1 MISPDRLFGNLF
13 NDSEITPVRLANFAQ
28 DALNKLTAAANPGFS
43 HIIEQLAAPLTIL
56 QTQLGN
62 VDTSVT
68 QQRGATLTNDQVIAD
83 FKDTMRTQEGVIANA
98 VGGFKS
104 AGYLQFY
111 PHGFGEYTTATKTQ
125 MPVLVSRV
133 KTAATAF
140 ATQLGEP
147 LATNLKNFETAWQS
161 SRTAQQQQMG
171 TVGDH
176 RMGRS
181 TAETNVQLALIFAV
195 HNVAAIF
202 PGDAAQCSSYFDFS
216 LLFPQAH
223 PHKATIYNGS
233 IAKNAIAVA
242 LNRSFTDATQ
252 LKFTTVVNNA
262 SLLAY
267 LGATADAQ
275 PNVTGVKVAAAHS
288 RNLKLSE
295 LGGETDTFLL
305 IKNMSDVNDAGYIL
319 EVKG

>member
-1 MISPDRLFGNLF
+1 MNR
-13 NDSEITPVRLANFAQ
+13 
-28 DALNKLTAAANPGFS
+28 LTAAANPNFS
-43 HIIEQLAAPLTIL
+43 HIIDQLAAPLTLL

-68 QQRGATLTNDQVIAD
+68 QQRGATHTNDQVIAD
-83 FKDTMRTQEGVIANA
+83 FKETMRTQEGVIANA
-98 VGGFKS
+98 VGGFNS

-133 KTAATAF
+133 KTAATGF
-140 ATQLGEP
+140 ATQLGAP
-147 LATNLKNFETAWQS
+147 LTTTLQNFETAWQN

-171 TVGDH
+171 TVGDN
-176 RMGRS
+176 RMGRT

-195 HNVAAIF
+195 HNIGAIF

-223 PHKATIYNGS
+223 PHKAVIYNGH
-233 IAKNAIAVA
+233 IANNAVAVA
-242 LNRSFTDATQ
+242 LNRSFTDAVQ
-252 LKFTTVVNNA
+252 LKLTTVANNA
-262 SLLAY
+262 SLLVY
-267 LGATADAQ
+267 LGAAADAQ
-275 PNVTGVKVAAAHS
+275 PNGKGVEVAATHS

-295 LGGETDTFLL
+295 LGDEADTFLL
-305 IKNMSDVNDAGYIL
+305 IKNMSDVNEASYML
-319 EVKG
+319 EVRG